1 MNQPQGEEER
11 DDAIVGQAFVWS
23 GGLLL
28 VLIAVGVGIALWLR
42 GQQPPVVEVKTV
54 LEKPRVRETRVA
66 EVPAMPFTDITES
79 AGIRFIHENGSAGE
93 KLLPE
98 TMGGGCAFLDYDGDG
113 DQDILLVNSSR
124 WVWDTR
130 TAEAP
135 PTLALYRND
144 GDCKFVEVTIEV
156 GLNVTMYGQG
166 VAVGD
171 YDSDGDVDL
180 FVSAVGP
187 NVPGDT
193 KPRTEQ
199 GTGPN
204 RLFRNDGGKF
214 VDATAEA
221 GVAGCEDDWG
231 TSCGF
236 LDYDNDGDLDL
247 FVANYVKW
255 TRAFDKAQPFTLTGG
270 ERAYGRPQDFPGT
283 FPYLYRNDG
292 GGKFTE
298 VGKAAGLQIANPARK
313 DIAMAKSLG
322 VTFADFD
329 NDGWIDIVVANDTVQ
344 NFLFRNQQDGTFEE
358 LAQERGVAFD
368 QQGQARGAMGV
379 DAARIRDGK
388 AVAIVVGNFANEMT
402 AFYVAYGNSMQFTDE
417 AIATGIG
424 PQSRLELKFGTLFVD
439 ADLDGRLD
447 IVSANGH
454 LENEISKV
462 QTSQTYE
469 QSPHFFWNCGPAS
482 KTEFC
487 PVPKDKCG
495 EDYLKKMV
503 GRGAATADID
513 GDGDLDL
520 LFAATGSSPRLL
532 RNDQKL
538 GNHWLRVEVRIAG
551 ASRHSQAVAIGCH
564 VEVELEDGRSLQ
576 GQIMP
581 TRGYLSQSEGAVTF
595 GIGSADR
602 IKRVKIRSPQNL
614 QQTID
619 TPPMDRVLKVVLPRC

>member
-28 VLIAVGVGIALWLR
+28 VLIAVGVGIALWMR
-42 GQQPPVVEVKTV
+42 SQKPVVVEVKTE
-54 LEKPRVRETRVA
+54 LDKPKVRETRVA

-79 AGIRFIHENGSAGE
+79 AGIKFVHESGAAGE

-113 DQDILLVNSSR
+113 DQDILLVNSR
-124 WVWDTR
+124 HWVWDAR
-130 TAEAP
+130 EQAAA

-144 GDCKFVEVTIEV
+144 GDCKFVEVTTEV

-187 NVPGDT
+187 NVSDDA

-199 GTGPN
+199 GTGSN

-221 GVAGCEDDWG
+221 GVAGCEDDWS

-292 GGKFTE
+292 EGKFTE
-298 VGKAAGLQIANPARK
+298 VGKSAGLQIANPARK

-329 NDGWIDIVVANDTVQ
+329 SDGWMDIVVANDTVQ
-344 NFLFRNQQDGTFEE
+344 NFLFRNKQDGTFEE

-388 AVAIVVGNFANEMT
+388 AVAIAIGNFANEMT

-439 ADLDGRLD
+439 VDLDGRQD

-454 LENEISKV
+454 LENEINKV

-487 PVPKDKCG
+487 PVPQDKCG
-495 EDYLKKMV
+495 ADYLQKMV

-538 GNHWLRVEVRIAG
+538 GNHWLRVNVTG
-551 ASRHSQAVAIGCH
+551 AKGSHSAIGAT
-564 VEVELEDGRSLQ
+564 VEVKTDKGRYSNVV
-576 GQIMP
+576 MP
-581 TRGYLSQSEGAVTF
+581 TRGYLSQSESAALIGLGQSQSIKQVVVTWP
-595 GIGSADR
+595 GGREQTIEGSA
-602 IKRVKIRSPQNL
+602 I
-614 QQTID
+614 
-619 TPPMDRVLKVVLPRC
+619 DRVLTVAP